1 MNHESPSHIYLCRTG
16 AILFTIRTYI
26 KPLSVF
32 ESRPTLAA
40 KMVRA
45 LEALPESLYKYK
57 TMAGFYNVA
66 LEYLE
71 KCAGL

>member
-1 MNHESPSHIYLCRTG
+1 M
-16 AILFTIRTYI
+16 
-26 KPLSVF
+26 
-32 ESRPTLAA
+32 
-40 KMVRA
+40 
-45 LEALPESLYKYK
+45 EALPESIYKYK